1 MVPPQTF
8 ARHVP
13 HMFDTA
19 SGVAA
24 FKTSFD
30 QAIEKSSAVQGA
42 RRNAD
47 GDLPVMC

>member
-30 QAIEKSSAVQGA
+30 QAIETKQRCSGRAA
-42 RRNAD
+42 KR
-47 GDLPVMC
+47 